1 MANTI
6 QIRRGAKSS
15 LPTLNAG
22 ELAFCTDTKQV
33 YIGDGSA
40 NYHLILPPT
49 GYDTVKAVYKNTT
62 TITIK
67 AGGQFTANGS
77 LHTVAADFD
86 LTTSSDVTTD
96 DTLTADTW
104 YHVVSNGTDWK
115 LSDAVTCSDVTNGVA
130 LRVGVSIYDD
140 SGTLKIRPFRD
151 NGVDYQYLTSITL
164 FNGKAPTT
172 NTTLT
177 LSAYVPASVR
187 IGKFRSGSATYSGDT
202 LTTGATIFFDDV
214 VVAAGESTYATA
226 TKQGMMDVFDAT
238 ITRSIEFRCA
248 FAFINANLWLEGWSR

>member
-33 YIGDGSA
+33 YVGDGTT

-86 LTTSSDVTTD
+86 LTTTSDLTTD

-104 YHVVSNGTDWK
+104 YHVVTNGTTWK
-115 LSDAVTCSDVTNGVA
+115 LSEETTCSDVTNGVA

-140 SGTLKIRPFRD
+140 SGTLKIRVFRD
-151 NGVDYQYLTSITL
+151 NGLWYRYTTSINV
-164 FNGKAPTT
+164 FNGTAPTT

-187 IGKFRSGSATYSGDT
+187 IGKFRSGSSSYSGNT

-214 VVAAGESTYATA
+214 SVAAGEAIYMTI
-226 TKQGMMDVFDAT
+226 TKQSMMDVFDAT

-248 FAFINANLWLEGWSR
+248 LDFTSAKLWLEGWSR